1 MEDQLI
7 IKLFFERSEEAIT
20 ELTNKYGKRCK
31 ALSMGILGNEQDAEE
46 CVNDAYLVTWNQ
58 IPPTNPESLGAYVA
72 KITRNLALSR
82 YHKNTALK
90 RNAKYDTC
98 VEELEDILQSKETV
112 EDAILSGELK
122 DAVNRFLE
130 TLKKTDRILFVE
142 RFWFCK
148 ECPEIARDLGK
159 STNYVNV
166 HLHRIKEK
174 LRKYLMAEEW
184 IL

>member
-31 ALSMGILGNEQDAEE
+31 ALSLGILGNEQDAEE
-46 CVNDAYLVTWNQ
+46 CVNDACFVTWNQ
-58 IPPTNPESLGAYVA
+58 IPPTSPKSLGAYVA
-72 KITRNLALSR
+72 KITRNLALSK
-82 YHKNTALK
+82 YHKNAAMK
-90 RNAKYDTC
+90 RNAKYDAC
-98 VEELEDILQSKETV
+98 IEELEEILRSNETV
-112 EDAILSGELK
+112 EDRILSGELK
-122 DAVNRFLE
+122 DAINRFLD

-142 RFWFCK
+142 RFWICK

-166 HLHRIKEK
+166 RLHRVKEK

-184 IL
+184 I